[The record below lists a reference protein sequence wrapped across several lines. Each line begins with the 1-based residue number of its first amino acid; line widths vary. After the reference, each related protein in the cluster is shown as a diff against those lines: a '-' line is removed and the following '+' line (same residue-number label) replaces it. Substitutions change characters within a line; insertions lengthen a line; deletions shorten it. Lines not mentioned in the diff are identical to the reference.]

1 MNDHQCPYVCGLS
14 TCPDHPKWH
23 IIGARRAAS
32 GRYYWL
38 VYAPNGVKHKAG
50 FGTWREAFDY
60 AYTHATGAAQ

>member
-1 MNDHQCPYVCGLS
+1 MSDHRCPYVGGLA

-23 IIGARRAAS
+23 VIGVPRR
-32 GRYYWL
+32 GHHYWL
-38 VYAPNGVKHKAG
+38 TYAPNDIKHEAE